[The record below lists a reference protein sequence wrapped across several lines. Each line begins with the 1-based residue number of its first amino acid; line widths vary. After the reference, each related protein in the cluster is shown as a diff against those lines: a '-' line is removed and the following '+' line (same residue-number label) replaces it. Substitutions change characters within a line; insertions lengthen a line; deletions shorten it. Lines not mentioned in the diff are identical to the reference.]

1 MWGLSDDDK
10 TVLNAVVAG
19 DSEEEFAKMPEGYQN
34 DFITEYT
41 VDRTKWNPYLSPNR
55 GTTDT
60 VEKEA
65 VITYSALSEY
75 ESKVTDAKDRL
86 PDAEFGF
93 YVIEDAQRNKEEG
106 AVICDMV
113 TNNWLVVPEWSEKID
128 AVMYFLDWMFGS
140 QEANDLFQYGIEG
153 EDWEAVGTDAYKLTE
168 YLRRGEVFHA
178 QLLPDT
184 ESHLCESQRNL
195 WKMIQSSKPIMTI
208 CMIRPLI
215 S

>member
-1 MWGLSDDDK
+1 MGLSDDDK

-86 PDAEFGF
+86 PDAEFR
-93 YVIEDAQRNKEEG
+93 V
-106 AVICDMV
+106 
-113 TNNWLVVPEWSEKID
+113 
-128 AVMYFLDWMFGS
+128 
-140 QEANDLFQYGIEG
+140 
-153 EDWEAVGTDAYKLTE
+153 
-168 YLRRGEVFHA
+168 
-178 QLLPDT
+178 
-184 ESHLCESQRNL
+184 LCH
-195 WKMIQSSKPIMTI
+195 
-208 CMIRPLI
+208 
-215 S
+215 